1 MTYKASIAAPPL
13 DDIRAFLGPIP
24 HAEYDLRRRIR
35 TCRNAACFKLART
48 ESQHARDLC
57 NMVTEAAGYWIY
69 RPASL
74 DALTKALAYMFGL
87 LKLADQVEELRV
99 LA

>member
-1 MTYKASIAAPPL
+1 MSHMAPVSAPAT
-13 DDIRAFLGPIP
+13 DDITVFLGPIP
-24 HAEYDLRRRIR
+24 SAEYELRRRIR
-35 TCRNAACFKLART
+35 TCRNAACFKLVQT

-57 NMVTEAAGYWIY
+57 NMVTETATFWIY

-74 DALTKALAYMFGL
+74 DALTKASNYMLGL